1 MKLDYDYIKK
11 ILLTMEDYENHQIDS
26 YILMQ
31 MLGIR
36 NENNQ
41 IDDALLDKFI
51 GHLKLL
57 ADNQFIVSSSSTLG
71 FRTGMDGST
80 IMANAL
86 YRITSRGYEF
96 LDVLKNDT
104 ILKKV
109 SKFAL
114 SNAWDIGKQLLMDFT
129 SRKMIG

>member
-1 MKLDYDYIKK
+1 MKLDYDYIKQ
-11 ILLTMEDYENHQIDS
+11 ILLTMENYENHQIDS
-26 YILMQ
+26 YELMRR
-31 MLGIR
+31 LGIR

-41 IDDALLDKFI
+41 TDDILLDKFI

-57 ADNQFIVSSSSTLG
+57 ADNQFIVSSSNTLG
-71 FRTGMDGST
+71 FKTGIDGT
-80 IMANAL
+80 VIMANAL
-86 YRITSRGYEF
+86 YRITSHGYEF

-114 SNAWDIGKQLLMDFT
+114 SNAWDIGKQLLIDFT
-129 SRKMIG
+129 SGKISG